1 MNRLAIIIVSYNTR
15 SLLRACLASIKAA
28 TAASNGSLSVE
39 VLVIDNA
46 SEDGSAAMVATD
58 YPNVRLTPLSE
69 NIGFTCGNNLALAQL
84 GFDPRPRSASS
95 THGASSSLAPDHP
108 DYVLLLN
115 PDTVLRRDTLTQL
128 VDFME
133 LTPAAG
139 ACGPALSYGTG
150 EFQHAAFRFPGLFQI
165 WLDLFPLH
173 GVAGAQRL
181 RNSRFNGRYDD
192 ALWQD
197 RVPFP
202 VDFVLGASMFVRS
215 ATIRQ
220 IGGLDEGYFMYCE
233 EMDWALRMQEAGW
246 GVYIVPWVNVTHFEG
261 QSSRQVRWPAFVEL
275 WRSRLRFYGKHAD
288 RYPLW
293 YLWLV
298 RGLLR
303 SGLAWRSRAIRRA
316 FASGEVSG
324 EAAGDAL
331 DAYRT
336 VQQL

>member
-1 MNRLAIIIVSYNTR
+1 MKRLAIIIVSYNTR
-15 SLLRACLASIKAA
+15 ALLRACLASIKAA
-28 TAASNGSLSVE
+28 TASSDASFSVE

-58 YPNVRLTPLSE
+58 FPNVRLTPLGE
-69 NIGFTCGNNLALAQL
+69 NIGFTRGNNLALAQL

-95 THGASSSLAPDHP
+95 MGGAASTSASDQP

-128 VDFME
+128 VEFME
-133 LTPAAG
+133 RMPAAG

-150 EFQHAAFRFPGLFQI
+150 DFQHAAFRFPSLFQI
-165 WLDLFPLH
+165 WLDLFPLE
-173 GVAGAQRL
+173 GVPGAQRL
-181 RNSRFNGRYDD
+181 RNSRFNGRYAD
-192 ALWQD
+192 ALWRD
-197 RVPFP
+197 RMPFP
-202 VDFVLGASMFVRS
+202 VDFVLGAAMFVRG

-233 EMDWALRMQEAGW
+233 EMDWALRMHEAGW
-246 GVYIVPWVNVTHFEG
+246 GVYVVPWVNVTHFEG
-261 QSSRQVRWPAFVEL
+261 QSSRQVRWPAFVQL
-275 WRSRLRFYGKHAD
+275 WRSRLRFYGKHVN

-303 SGLAWRSRAIRRA
+303 GGLAWRSRTIRRA
-316 FASGEVSG
+316 FATGELNG

-331 DAYRT
+331 AAYRI